1 MAIDGFEKM
10 LIIEIDETVIG
21 YSLFNMHQKLR

>member
-10 LIIEIDETVIG
+10 LIIEIDETVSG